1 MRQSL
6 LFSKTK
12 RESPKD
18 EKFENAKLLIRA
30 GFIDKLSAGIYNF
43 LPLGT
48 LVLKKIENI
57 IREEMLAIGAQE
69 ILMPAL
75 HPKENWKI
83 TKRWDE
89 MEEIFKLKAGEKEF
103 ALGPTHEEVI
113 TPLVKKFVKSYRDLP
128 FYLFQIQDK
137 FRNEKRVKS
146 GLLRQREFLMK
157 DLYSF
162 HESKEDLDRYYE
174 EVKKAYFRIFDRVEI
189 GKKTHLT
196 YASGGTFSKFSHEF
210 QTECQAGEDT
220 IFVCKNCNQ
229 AINKE
234 IKRKLKNCPNCGEKY
249 FEIKRAIEVAN
260 IFKLGEKF
268 SRPFDLS
275 FLDRDGKKKFVQMGC
290 YGIGLGRLMG
300 TVVEI
305 FHDRKGIIWPKEISP
320 FQVHLISIGK
330 SKEIKEKAEMIYNQ
344 LIKEKISIL
353 YDDREKSPG
362 EKFFDCDLIGIPLR
376 MVISEKTLKRNCL
389 EFKERKRGKIKL
401 VKISRIKKFIQDFYA
416 QQNL

>member
-12 RESPKD
+12 REVPKD
-18 EKFENAKLLIRA
+18 EKFENSKLLIRA
-30 GFIDKLSAGIYNF
+30 GFIDKLSAGIYTF
-43 LPLGT
+43 LPLGH
-48 LVLKKIENI
+48 LVLKKIENV
-57 IREEMLAIGAQE
+57 IREEMLKIGAQE

-75 HPKENWKI
+75 HPKENWQI

-89 MEEIFKLKAGEKEF
+89 MEELFKLKAGKKEF

-113 TPLVKKFVKSYRDLP
+113 TPLVKKFIKSYRDLP
-128 FYLFQIQDK
+128 IYLFQIQDK

-146 GLLRQREFLMK
+146 GLLRGREFLMK

-162 HESKEDLDRYYE
+162 HENTEDLDRYYE
-174 EVKKAYFRIFDRVEI
+174 EVKNAYFRIFNRVEI
-189 GKKTHLT
+189 GEKTHLT

-210 QTECQAGEDT
+210 QTECPAGEDT

-234 IKRKLKNCPNCGEKY
+234 IKGKIKNCPNCGKNF
-249 FEIKRAIEVAN
+249 FETKRAIEVGN

-300 TVVEI
+300 TIVEV
-305 FHDRKGIIWPKEISP
+305 FHDQKGIIWPKEISP
-320 FQVHLISIGK
+320 FKVHLISIGK
-330 SKEIKEKAEMIYNQ
+330 SKEIKEKSEKIYNQ
-344 LIKEKISIL
+344 LIKERIETL

-362 EKFFDCDLIGIPLR
+362 EKFVDCDLIGIPLR

-389 EFKERKRGKIKL
+389 ELKERKSGKMKL
-401 VKISRIKKFIQDFYA
+401 VKISKIKDFIKNFYA
-416 QQNL
+416 

>member
-1 MRQSL
+1 MRQSQ

-12 RESPKD
+12 REVPRD

-30 GFIDKLSAGIYNF
+30 GFIDKLSAGIYTF
-43 LPLGT
+43 LPLGN

-75 HPKENWKI
+75 HPKENWQI
-83 TKRWDE
+83 TQRWDG
-89 MEEIFKLKAGEKEF
+89 MKEIFKLKVGKKEF
-103 ALGPTHEEVI
+103 ALGPTHEEII
-113 TPLVKKFVKSYRDLP
+113 TPLVKKFVGSYRDLP
-128 FYLFQIQDK
+128 LYLFQIQDK

-174 EVKKAYFRIFDRVEI
+174 EVKKAYFRIFDRVEVG
-189 GKKTHLT
+189 GKTYLT

-234 IKRKLKNCPNCGEKY
+234 IKGKLKNCPNCGKDS
-249 FEIKRAIEVAN
+249 FETKRAIEVAN

-268 SRPFDLS
+268 SRPFSLS

-305 FHDRKGIIWPKEISP
+305 FHDQKGIIWPREISP
-320 FQVHLISIGK
+320 FKVHLIFIGG
-330 SKEIKEKAEMIYNQ
+330 KEIKNKTEKIYNQ
-344 LIKEKISIL
+344 LMKEKIETL

-362 EKFFDCDLIGIPLR
+362 EKFVDCDLIGIPLR
-376 MVISEKTLKRNCL
+376 IVISEKTLKRNCL
-389 EFKERKRGKIKL
+389 EFKERKSGKIKL
-401 VKISRIKKFIQDFYA
+401 VKISKVKKFIQDFYA
-416 QQNL
+416 